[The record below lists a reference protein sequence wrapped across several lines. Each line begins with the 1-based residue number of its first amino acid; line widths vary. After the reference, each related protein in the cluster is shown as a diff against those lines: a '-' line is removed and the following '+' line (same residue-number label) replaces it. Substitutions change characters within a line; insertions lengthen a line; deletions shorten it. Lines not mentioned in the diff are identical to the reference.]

1 MKSINSV
8 SLRLYRIAGEL
19 GKRNTATNLAIYDR
33 KTLDVIYLWA
43 APVTFPDKIQSLIQT
58 VNIAKYTVLNVTKL
72 GKYIGEEIIA
82 LNSVSFRDVF
92 IHPSYEV
99 DEEKLRNSLRIIL
112 FHILNFL

>member
-1 MKSINSV
+1 MVGCYSKSRQVKIDHRKEIFFHN
-8 SLRLYRIAGEL
+8 Y
-19 GKRNTATNLAIYDR
+19 AIH
-33 KTLDVIYLWA
+33 L
-43 APVTFPDKIQSLIQT
+43 LIQT

>member
-1 MKSINSV
+1 M
-8 SLRLYRIAGEL
+8 
-19 GKRNTATNLAIYDR
+19 
-33 KTLDVIYLWA
+33 A

-72 GKYIGEEIIA
+72 GKYKGEEIIA

>member
-1 MKSINSV
+1 M
-8 SLRLYRIAGEL
+8 
-19 GKRNTATNLAIYDR
+19 
-33 KTLDVIYLWA
+33 A

>member
-1 MKSINSV
+1 M
-8 SLRLYRIAGEL
+8 
-19 GKRNTATNLAIYDR
+19 
-33 KTLDVIYLWA
+33 
-43 APVTFPDKIQSLIQT
+43 QT